1 MESTVRADSDR
12 LTSAMR
18 LPIRH
23 PRSAIRLCSFA
34 ALALAGNSFAGDR
47 VEEVIVTATRSEQ
60 QLHDFAG
67 SISVVSSNDVAL
79 VGATHHAEIMNRAPG
94 TMIQRNSGE
103 ESLTA
108 IRSPVLSGPGSCGT
122 FLFLENSIPI
132 RPTGFCNVNEL
143 FEVNSEQASS
153 IEVLRGPAGVV
164 YGSGAMH
171 GAVNVIQA
179 APAELPRQ
187 SLSLEGGPDEFYR
200 GRLTLSQT
208 GEATDVGGSAIA
220 THDGGW
226 RDHSGLDE
234 QKLNLSLAHRQD
246 DATLGVQFAGTNL
259 NQETAG
265 FIQGFESY
273 KDENIAKTNANPEAY
288 RDAYAL
294 RLTGDY
300 TRPLGDAQLS
310 IRPFV
315 RHSRMDFL
323 QHFLIGKPLEEN
335 GQDSL
340 GVATALQTVVLA
352 DMQLL
357 AGIDLELADGFL
369 KETQAGPATDGAPAA
384 NAIRPAGKHY
394 DYDVQSKVAALY
406 GQIEQPFAERF
417 RLTAGVR
424 LDYVD
429 YDYDNKMLAGNTRDD
444 GTTCGAA
451 GCLYAR
457 PADRSDDFTNVTSK
471 LGLSYS
477 LTENHVLYV
486 TAARGMRAPDTSEL
500 YRLQR
505 QQSIAELDAE
515 QLDSVE
521 VGARGA
527 FGPLRYSLAGFKMKK
542 DNVIFRDSAG
552 FNVSNGKT
560 DHEGVE
566 YEFNWLPMETLSLAL
581 AGTYAK
587 HTYAFNRSID
597 GGETIVS
604 GRDIDTAPRHVNT
617 ARVDWRFLPVAN
629 AELEWVSVGR
639 YFVDAINAHD
649 YPGHDLLNLR
659 LGWNIRDNW
668 ITTLRLNNLT
678 DEAYADRAD
687 FAFGNYRYFPGRG
700 RTLFVEVRYGTR

>member
-1 MESTVRADSDR
+1 MESTVRADSDK

-18 LPIRH
+18 LTFP
-23 PRSAIRLCSFA
+23 L
-34 ALALAGNSFAGDR
+34 LALTLTSTAFAGERDR
-47 VEEVIVTATRSEQ
+47 VEEVIVTATRTEQ
-60 QLHDFAG
+60 QLRDFAG
-67 SISVVSSNDVAL
+67 SISVVSGNDVAL

-132 RPTGFCNVNEL
+132 RPVGFCNVNEL

-187 SLSLEGGPDEFYR
+187 SLSFEGGPDEFYR
-200 GRLTLSQT
+200 GRLTLSST
-208 GEATDVGGSAIA
+208 GESNDYGGSVIA

-226 RDHSGLDE
+226 RDHSGLEE
-234 QKLNLSLAHRQD
+234 QKLNLGMSHRGD
-246 DATLGVQFAGTNL
+246 ESTLGVQFAATNL
-259 NQETAG
+259 NQDTAG
-265 FIQGFESY
+265 FIQGFDSY
-273 KDENIAKTNANPEAY
+273 KNEDIAKSNANPEAY

-300 TRPLGDAQLS
+300 SRPLGGAHLS
-310 IRPFV
+310 IRPYV

-340 GVATALQTVVLA
+340 GVLTALQTVLFT
-352 DMQLL
+352 DMQAL
-357 AGIDLELADGFL
+357 AGIDLEVADGFL
-369 KETQAGPATDGAPAA
+369 KETQAGPATDGAPPA

-394 DYDVQSKVAALY
+394 DYDVQSEVAALY

-424 LDYVD
+424 LEYVN

-444 GTTCGAA
+444 GTTCGAT
-451 GCLYAR
+451 GCLYNR

-471 LGLSYS
+471 LGLSYA
-477 LTENHVLYV
+477 LNEQHIVYV

-505 QQSIAELDAE
+505 QQTIAELDAE
-515 QLDSVE
+515 ELDSVE
-521 VGARGA
+521 LGLRGA

-552 FNVSNGKT
+552 FNVSDGKT

-566 YEFNWLPMETLSLAL
+566 YEFNWLPLETLSLAL

-617 ARVDWRFLPVAN
+617 ARLDWQFLPVAN
-629 AELEWVSVGR
+629 AELEWVGVGR
-639 YFVDAINAHD
+639 YFVDAINAHE

-668 ITTLRLNNLT
+668 STTLRLNNVT

-700 RTLFVEVRYGTR
+700 RTVFVEVRYTSR

>member
-1 MESTVRADSDR
+1 
-12 LTSAMR
+12 MR
-18 LPIRH
+18 TRNLRFLPIV
-23 PRSAIRLCSFA
+23 A
-34 ALALAGNSFAGDR
+34 AVVATTAHAAER
-47 VEEVIVTATRSEQ
+47 VEEVIVTATRTEQ
-60 QLHDFAG
+60 QLRDFAG
-67 SISVVSSNDVAL
+67 SISVVSADDVAL

-108 IRSPVLSGPGSCGT
+108 IRSPVLSGPGSCGV

-143 FEVNSEQASS
+143 FEVNSEQAQS

-171 GAVNVIQA
+171 GAINVIQA
-179 APAELPRQ
+179 PPGQLPAQ

-200 GRLTLSQT
+200 GRLALAQRGAS
-208 GEATDVGGSAIA
+208 TDYGGTVIA

-226 RDHSGLDE
+226 RDHSGLEE
-234 QKLNLSLAHRQD
+234 QKLNLGMSHRQGEG
-246 DATLGVQFAGTNL
+246 TLNLQLAATNL

-265 FIQGFESY
+265 FIQGFDAY
-273 KDENIAKTNANPEAY
+273 RDENIAKSNANPEAY
-288 RDAYAL
+288 RDAYAI
-294 RLTGDY
+294 RLTGEY
-300 TRPLGDAQLS
+300 ARPLGDAQLS

-340 GVATALQTVVLA
+340 GVLTALQTVVFT

-357 AGIDLELADGFL
+357 AGLDLELADGFL
-369 KETQAGPATDGAPAA
+369 KETQAGPATDGTPAA

-394 DYDVQSKVAALY
+394 DYDVQSQVAALY
-406 GQIEQPFAERF
+406 TQIEQPFAQRW
-417 RLTAGVR
+417 RLTAGAR
-424 LDYVD
+424 FEYVD
-429 YDYDNKMLAGNTRDD
+429 YDYDNKMIDGNTRDD
-444 GTTCGAA
+444 GTSCGPT
-451 GCLYAR
+451 GCLFNR
-457 PADRSDDFTNVTSK
+457 PADRNDNFTNVTSK
-471 LGLSYS
+471 LGLTYS
-477 LTENHVLYV
+477 LTDNHTLYV
-486 TAARGMRAPDTSEL
+486 TGARGYRAPDTSEL

-505 QQSIAELDAE
+505 QQSVADLDPE
-515 QLDSVE
+515 RLDSIE

-527 FGPLRYSLAGFKMKK
+527 FGPLHYSLAGFKMKK
-542 DNVIFRDSAG
+542 DNVIFRDSNG
-552 FNVSNGKT
+552 FNVSDGKT

-566 YEFNWLPMETLSLAL
+566 YEFNWLPIETLSLAL

-587 HTYAFNRSID
+587 HTYAFNHAIEQ
-597 GGETIVS
+597 GETIIS
-604 GRDIDTAPRHVNT
+604 GKDVDTAPRHVNT
-617 ARVDWRFLPVAN
+617 ARLGWQFLPVAN

-639 YFVDAINAHD
+639 YFVDAANQNE

-659 LGWNIRDNW
+659 IGWNIRDNW
-668 ITTLRLNNLT
+668 STTLRVNNLT
-678 DEAYADRAD
+678 DRAYADRAD

-700 RTLFVEVRYGTR
+700 RTLFVEVRYRSE

>member
-1 MESTVRADSDR
+1 MKQTGRI
-12 LTSAMR
+12 L
-18 LPIRH
+18 L
-23 PRSAIRLCSFA
+23 FA
-34 ALALAGNSFAGDR
+34 ATSVAATCVCAAER
-47 VEEVIVTATRSEQ
+47 VEEVMVTATRTEQ
-60 QLHDFAG
+60 QLRDFAG
-67 SISVVSSNDVAL
+67 SISVVSDADVAL

-108 IRSPVLSGPGSCGT
+108 IRSPVLTGPGSCGV

-143 FEVNSEQASS
+143 FEVNSEQARS

-171 GAVNVIQA
+171 GAINVIPA
-179 APAELPRQ
+179 APSDLPAQ

-200 GRLTLSQT
+200 GRLRLAHIGGT
-208 GEATDVGGSAIA
+208 TDFGAVVIA

-226 RDHSGLDE
+226 RDHSGLEE
-234 QKLNLSLAHRQD
+234 QKMNLSMLRRQG
-246 DATLGVQFAGTNL
+246 AGTLGVQLAGTNL

-265 FIQGFESY
+265 FIQGFDSY
-273 KDENIAKTNANPEAY
+273 RDENIAKSNANPEAY

-294 RLTGDY
+294 RLTADY

-340 GVATALQTVVLA
+340 GVLTALQAVVFE

-357 AGIDLELADGFL
+357 AGVDLEIADGFL
-369 KETQAGPATDGAPAA
+369 KETQDGPATDGPPPA

-394 DYDVQSKVAALY
+394 DYDVQSQVAALY
-406 GQIEQPFAERF
+406 AQVEQPFAQRWKV
-417 RLTAGVR
+417 TAGAR
-424 LDYVD
+424 FEYVD
-429 YDYDNKMLAGNTRDD
+429 YEYDNKMIAGNTRDD
-444 GTTCGAA
+444 GTTCGPT
-451 GCLYAR
+451 GCLYNR
-457 PADRSDDFTNVTSK
+457 PADRNDDFTNVTSK
-471 LGLSYS
+471 LGLTYS
-477 LTENHVLYV
+477 LTSDHVLYV
-486 TAARGMRAPDTSEL
+486 TGARGYRAPDTSEL

-505 QQSIAELDAE
+505 QQSVADLDPE
-515 QLDSVE
+515 RLDSIE
-521 VGARGA
+521 VGVRGD
-527 FGPLRYSLAGFKMKK
+527 FGPLRYSLAGFEMKK
-542 DNVIFRDSAG
+542 DNVIFRDSNG
-552 FNVSNGKT
+552 FNVSDGKT

-566 YEFNWLPMETLSLAL
+566 YELRWLPIETLSLAL

-587 HTYAFNRSID
+587 HTYAFNRAVD

-604 GRDIDTAPRHVNT
+604 GRDVDTAPRHVNT
-617 ARVDWRFLPVAN
+617 ARLAWQFLPVAN

-639 YFVDAINAHD
+639 YFVDAANANE

-659 LGWNIRDNW
+659 VGWNMRDNW
-668 ITTLRLNNLT
+668 TTTLRLNNIT
-678 DEAYADRAD
+678 DRAYADRAD

-700 RTLFVEVRYGTR
+700 RTLFVEVRYRSE

>member
-1 MESTVRADSDR
+1 MESTVCADSDR

-18 LPIRH
+18 LTLPLI
-23 PRSAIRLCSFA
+23 
-34 ALALAGNSFAGDR
+34 ALTVTGTAFAGDR

-79 VGATHHAEIMNRAPG
+79 VGATHHAEIINRAPG

-179 APAELPRQ
+179 TPAEMPRQ

-200 GRLTLSQT
+200 GRLTLSHP
-208 GEATDVGGSAIA
+208 GEATDVGGSVIA

-234 QKLNLSLAHRQD
+234 QKLNLALSHRLD

-265 FIQGFESY
+265 FIQGFDSY
-273 KDENIAKTNANPEAY
+273 KDESIAKSNANPEAY
-288 RDAYAL
+288 RDAYAM

-357 AGIDLELADGFL
+357 AGVDLELADGFL
-369 KETQAGPATDGAPAA
+369 KETQAGPATDGAPPA

-417 RLTAGVR
+417 KLTAGVR
-424 LDYVD
+424 LEYVD
-429 YDYDNKMLAGNTRDD
+429 YDYDNKMIDGNTRDD
-444 GTTCGAA
+444 GTTCGPA

-457 PADRSDDFTNVTSK
+457 PADRSDEFTNVTSK
-471 LGLSYS
+471 LGLSYA

-486 TAARGMRAPDTSEL
+486 TAARGARAPDTSEL

-552 FNVSNGKT
+552 FNVSDGKT

-566 YEFNWLPMETLSLAL
+566 YEFNWLPIETLSVAL

-587 HTYAFNRSID
+587 HTYAFNRSVD

-668 ITTLRLNNLT
+668 ITTLRLNNVT

-700 RTLFVEVRYGTR
+700 RTLFVEVRYVTK